1 MVMPIWLKLLV
12 HFKPFEKQ
20 PDPNLPQTDPN
31 LPPGIYPHEP
41 MDMSM
46 APPDDTFMVIG
57 KASKAALNH
66 KGKRE
71 EWFMDSGATNHF
83 CCERDMLHAFVPD
96 DPMHPVYVRIADKT
110 LIKRS
115 GVGNICSRTCI
126 DGVAGSASCGK
137 AGGQRFGRYFRLPHC
152 FQAHCAGDLASAGPW
167 HSSRVPT
174 AFPCPWP
181 GGERLRCR
189 VPWGT
194 CT

>member
-1 MVMPIWLKLLV
+1 MPPSLMQCNIPKYGRRERNLKGER
-12 HFKPFEKQ
+12 K
-20 PDPNLPQTDPN
+20 
-31 LPPGIYPHEP
+31 
-41 MDMSM
+41 
-46 APPDDTFMVIG
+46 
-57 KASKAALNH
+57 
-66 KGKRE
+66 KGKGNVPGG
-71 EWFMDSGATNHF
+71 DSPTN
-83 CCERDMLHAFVPD
+83 
-96 DPMHPVYVRIADKT
+96 
-110 LIKRS
+110 
-115 GVGNICSRTCI
+115 
-126 DGVAGSASCGK
+126 VAGTASCGK

>member
-1 MVMPIWLKLLV
+1 MKVILTGVATLVMEYDHTLVVGVVFPHFNGTFAGVVLLAV
-12 HFKPFEKQ
+12 WG
-20 PDPNLPQTDPN
+20 T
-31 LPPGIYPHEP
+31 I
-41 MDMSM
+41 
-46 APPDDTFMVIG
+46 T
-57 KASKAALNH
+57 
-66 KGKRE
+66 
-71 EWFMDSGATNHF
+71 
-83 CCERDMLHAFVPD
+83 CFV
-96 DPMHPVYVRIADKT
+96 T
-110 LIKRS
+110 
-115 GVGNICSRTCI
+115 
-126 DGVAGSASCGK
+126 VAGSASCGK